1 MLTMQVINEKALMSV
16 GGPLPGA
23 VVIFSKGEKGE
34 SLDENGKQPPPPE
47 DPFQRIAL
55 GMLPAQSSEGPF
67 LVSHIVS
74 KPLHKPVTRVPSAR
88 QQICLGLMSVCSR

>member
-1 MLTMQVINEKALMSV
+1 MPTMQVINEKALMSV

-47 DPFQRIAL
+47 DPFQRLAL
-55 GMLPAQSSEGPF
+55 GTLSTQSSEGPV
-67 LVSHIVS
+67 L
-74 KPLHKPVTRVPSAR
+74 L
-88 QQICLGLMSVCSR
+88 